1 MEIAPLFGI
10 VNIISIVSCNV
21 YRKFCQILIYT
32 LIKTLYNIFVK
43 WRECNEKKSNCGRP
57 AGRRKTAKIEISIE
71 PEIKNEF
78 MTLLRNEG
86 KTASVEIG
94 LWIREYIKNNKL
106 KEEE

>member
-1 MEIAPLFGI
+1 M
-10 VNIISIVSCNV
+10 N
-21 YRKFCQILIYT
+21 T
-32 LIKTLYNIFVK
+32 
-43 WRECNEKKSNCGRP
+43 KKNNCGRP

-71 PEIKNEF
+71 PNVKEKF
-78 MTLLRNEG
+78 MTLLRSEG